1 MKNTDNWRNDFST
14 EYYLVK
20 RATSKENIRNSMKI
34 VGYAALFIFTSWVAM
49 YLFMYLILAIWY
61 A

>member
-1 MKNTDNWRNDFST
+1 MKNTDNWRNDIST

-34 VGYAALFIFTSWVAM
+34 ERYDALFIFTEREEK
-49 YLFMYLILAIWY
+49 YIFMYLIIAF
-61 A
+61 